1 VSAATRARPPRKERL
16 DRLLVDRGLA
26 KSRERAQALVLAG
39 RVRVDGRPAAKPGV
53 SIPLD
58 AAIEVIAPD
67 HPYVG
72 RGGLK
77 LEGALERLGVDP
89 GGRVALDIG
98 ASTGGFTDCLLRR
111 GAASVVAL
119 DVGAGQLDWGLRN
132 DPRVTVREGVNA
144 RLLAPADLPGPFD
157 LVVIDVS
164 FISLRLILPVVPPRL
179 SPQGDVLALVKPQF
193 EVGRDDVGR
202 GGIVR
207 DPRLHRAAL
216 ESVAAAAR
224 AAGLGVAGGCPSPIT
239 GAEGNR
245 EFFLHL
251 VTGGR
256 DTISDLAALL
266 GGMAGDADG

>member
-1 VSAATRARPPRKERL
+1 MSAATGARPPRKERL

-39 RVRVDGRPAAKPGV
+39 RVRVDGRAAAKPGV
-53 SIPLD
+53 SVPAD
-58 AAIEVIAPD
+58 ASIEVIVPD

-77 LEGALERLGVDP
+77 LAGALERLGVDP
-89 GGRVALDIG
+89 AGRVALDIG

-111 GAASVVAL
+111 GAVSVVAL

-144 RLLAPADLPGPFD
+144 RLLARADLPGPFD

-164 FISLRLILPVVPPRL
+164 FISLRLILPVVPSRLAPR
-179 SPQGDVLALVKPQF
+179 GDVLALVKPQF
-193 EVGRDDVGR
+193 EVGRSDVGR

-207 DPRLHRAAL
+207 EPRLHRAAL
-216 ESVAAAAR
+216 QAVVAAAQET
-224 AAGLGVAGGCPSPIT
+224 GLGVAGGCPSPIT

-256 DTISDLAALL
+256 DTISDLAGLL
-266 GGMAGDADG
+266 GGMTGDADG

>member
-1 VSAATRARPPRKERL
+1 VGAATGARPPRKERL
-16 DRLLVDRGLA
+16 DCLLVDRGLA

-53 SIPLD
+53 SVPAE

-77 LEGALERLGVDP
+77 LQGALDGLGVDP
-89 GGRVALDIG
+89 AGRVALDIG
-98 ASTGGFTDCLLRR
+98 ASTGGFTDCLLQR

-144 RLLAPADLPGPFD
+144 RLLTADDLPGPFD

-179 SPQGDVLALVKPQF
+179 APRGDVLALVKPQF
-193 EVGRDDVGR
+193 EVGRGEVGR

-207 DPRLHRAAL
+207 APRLHRAAL

-224 AAGLGVAGGCPSPIT
+224 EAGLGVAGGCPSPIT

-256 DTISDLAALL
+256 DTISGLAGLL